1 MYQVGDNIVFGS
13 KGICRVEHV
22 GVLEIADMPRNKMY
36 YTLNPYFIKGS
47 KFYTPVDNDK
57 VIMRPVIPKD
67 EAMKLIDDIKNIDSL
82 WVADEKRRESEYKE
96 AMKRCDCRELVKIIK
111 TIYFRKQSRLKDGK
125 KLTTIDT
132 KYFKLA
138 EENFYGELAI
148 SLNMDVKAVKEFV
161 RTRVKK
167 LVIE

>member
-1 MYQVGDNIVFGS
+1 
-13 KGICRVEHV
+13 
-22 GVLEIADMPRNKMY
+22 
-36 YTLNPYFIKGS
+36 
-47 KFYTPVDNDK
+47 
-57 VIMRPVIPKD
+57 
-67 EAMKLIDDIKNIDSL
+67 MKLIDDIKNIDSL